1 MRTGAVVMI
10 DALGFKGIWDGADP
24 SVILRKMGAL
34 KQAAESD
41 IKGVKLGHVRGAKV
55 AFLSD
60 TIVIGV
66 ASGQPVGRGP
76 GPNKRGNVRA
86 IMQAAF
92 QTASVLAAALEEAP
106 RLAYRGCLTFGE
118 FEIDGPFVLGPAID
132 EAATHYECADGAFVW
147 LTPKAKAIADADAD
161 TSYFQSAP
169 AVCFVVPLKA
179 GASFE
184 TWTVTPFGWRVAA
197 VDRQDVA
204 ERLLGTFDRDPKTRD
219 RMDVA
224 VKRQN
229 TRRFLEQALGSEVPP
244 PSRRRMSPAR

>member
-147 LTPKAKAIADADAD
+147 LTPKAKAIAGRVLRGPVEGRCELRDLDGDAVWMA
-161 TSYFQSAP
+161 
-169 AVCFVVPLKA
+169 
-179 GASFE
+179 
-184 TWTVTPFGWRVAA
+184 
-197 VDRQDVA
+197 
-204 ERLLGTFDRDPKTRD
+204 
-219 RMDVA
+219 
-224 VKRQN
+224 
-229 TRRFLEQALGSEVPP
+229 RRCRGSPRCSRAALGHVR
-244 PSRRRMSPAR
+244 SRPEDEGSYGRRGKAPEHASLP